1 MKFLKKFNEMNLS
14 SESDIAKDSIY
25 DDVTAEQPKVKN
37 NKNLIYNSNWEA
49 ELPEFLSVNNS
60 NKIHKYKKG
69 NVMLLADTVQITYD
83 LHPGEKWGIP
93 DTLEFDLYF
102 VRDSESE
109 KIRINVDI
117 TYGDLMACEFSIDP
131 PNKINVVQDTTYHSK
146 FDKSNSV
153 FALTDESLN
162 EFINFLNK
170 IDGIKITRSDVKFLD
185 QYDNW
190 TNELHI
196 S

>member
-25 DDVTAEQPKVKN
+25 DDATAEQPKVKT
-37 NKNLIYNSNWEA
+37 NKNLIYNSNWKD
-49 ELPEFLSVNNS
+49 ELPEFLSINN
-60 NKIHKYKKG
+60 NKKIYKYKRG

-83 LHPGEKWGIP
+83 LYPGEKWGIP

-170 IDGIKITRSDVKFLD
+170 IDGIKITRGDVKFLD